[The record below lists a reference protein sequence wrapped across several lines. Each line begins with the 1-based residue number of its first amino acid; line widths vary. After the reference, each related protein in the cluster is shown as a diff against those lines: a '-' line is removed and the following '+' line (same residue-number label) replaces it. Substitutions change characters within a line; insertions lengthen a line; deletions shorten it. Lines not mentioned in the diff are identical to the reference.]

1 MRSSSAI
8 DQSSEEDAPLVTPVA
23 TGLSAEELVRTYF
36 DFVWRLLRRFGLNP
50 GDADDVAQQVFV
62 VACRKLSVIHA
73 GRERAYLFGVASRS
87 AARFRRDQARRGELE
102 LGEDVPLDVPSPE
115 ALVDQRRAR
124 ELLDHVLALMPLEL
138 RCVFVSFEIEELS
151 LSEIAEGLSIP
162 RGTAAS
168 RLRRAREDFEQRV
181 KRAELA
187 RDHGIRGGR
196 DD

>member
-1 MRSSSAI
+1 M
-8 DQSSEEDAPLVTPVA
+8 VTPVA
-23 TGLSAEELVRTYF
+23 TGLSAEELVRTHF

-62 VACRKLSVIHA
+62 VACRKLDVIHA

-181 KRAELA
+181 RRAELA

>member
-8 DQSSEEDAPLVTPVA
+8 DQSSEEETGMVTPVA
-23 TGLSAEELVRTYF
+23 TGLSAEELVRTHF

-62 VACRKLSVIHA
+62 VACRKLDVIHA

-181 KRAELA
+181 RRAELA